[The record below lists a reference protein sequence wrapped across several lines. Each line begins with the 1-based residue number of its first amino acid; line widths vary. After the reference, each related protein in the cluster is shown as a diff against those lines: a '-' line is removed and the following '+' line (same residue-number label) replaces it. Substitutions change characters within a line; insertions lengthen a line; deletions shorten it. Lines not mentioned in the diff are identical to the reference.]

1 MAKGF
6 IEAHIARGNRNTF
19 LIGLVLTVIGVA
31 LSLFLNRWSPAIIAV
46 PGVIILGVWLLHVV
60 NPRAHPVYKQ
70 LARYGDPQQLGAQI
84 NQEFASRKA
93 DDKTQFGAR
102 WLAQGHTYGVALV
115 PWSDIA
121 WLHIYTHIR
130 NRVPSHYVRVY
141 SCGGNQ
147 FVSPAGMKQE
157 QVEQLLREL
166 YARAPWAEVGY
177 TPELIQLWRKQRA
190 EFLKR
195 VAARKAQYLARPAQ

>member
-1 MAKGF
+1 MILTKQFDSATKPARGSAHRQILRAGTEGVQLMAKGF

-19 LIGLVLTVIGVA
+19 LIGLVLTVVGVA
-31 LSLFLNRWSPAIIAV
+31 LSLFLNRWPPAIIAV

-84 NQEFASRKA
+84 NQEFAGLKA

-121 WLHIYTHIR
+121 WLHI
-130 NRVPSHYVRVY
+130 
-141 SCGGNQ
+141 
-147 FVSPAGMKQE
+147 
-157 QVEQLLREL
+157 
-166 YARAPWAEVGY
+166 
-177 TPELIQLWRKQRA
+177 
-190 EFLKR
+190 
-195 VAARKAQYLARPAQ
+195 